1 MSLPDEPITRAEQY
15 LASIAG
21 QETTLPA
28 QPVTRMEQYLDYIA
42 KNGSGR
48 GSSFPPV
55 TTADNGKV
63 LGVVSGEWN
72 PMQVTSVPLTIFDS
86 IEIPATDGTNDTLAD
101 KITEAISALI
111 SASSTNPGVFTGF
124 IGNSGM
130 SGSEGFGTLCE
141 EIMLGAN
148 VALRYGGTGL
158 IKPTSFVT
166 NNVGDVIGFI
176 SHLGGTFSNFY
187 VNVDIFIGQQQL
199 IITGFA
205 MPTTMSQAFSNASGV
220 SF

>member
-1 MSLPDEPITRAEQY
+1 MSLPEKPITRAEQY

-42 KNGSGR
+42 KNGAGR
-48 GSSFPPV
+48 GSSLPPV

-63 LGVVSGEWN
+63 LGVVSGEWDT
-72 PMQVTSVPLTIFDS
+72 MQVTSVPLTIFDS
-86 IEIPATDGTNDTLAD
+86 SEILATDGTGDTLAD
-101 KITEAISALI
+101 KITEAVSTLI
-111 SASSTNPGVFTGF
+111 SASSTNPGVFMGYL
-124 IGNSGM
+124 GNSGM
-130 SGSEGFGTLCE
+130 SGSEGFDSLRE
-141 EIMLGAN
+141 ALLLGGN
-148 VALRYGGTGL
+148 VALRYGGAVM
-158 IKPTSFVT
+158 IKPTVFVT
-166 NNVGDVIGFI
+166 NNSGDVIGFI
-176 SHLGGTFSNFY
+176 SHLGGTFSKFY
-187 VNVDIFIGQQQL
+187 VNVDIFIEQQQL